1 MSRMDEALRRFRYD
15 PDEDV
20 GPYLAQAPEVELGF
34 ELRADDVT
42 EEFLAFRLG
51 AETYAI
57 PIGALREIVKVPSLT
72 AVPRAAPHLLGVMN
86 VRGEMV
92 PVYDIKP
99 KLKLAPAAQRVRG
112 PRDTPREARVIL
124 LKDVRGDAGVLV
136 DGVEGVVRLPL
147 GRLEAPPLPGMDRD
161 GVAGVGR
168 KGDALYILLDVEQ
181 ALDE

>member
-1 MSRMDEALRRFRYD
+1 MSRLDDALRRFLYD

-20 GPYLAQAPEVELGF
+20 GPFLALAPEVELSQ

-51 AETYAI
+51 PETYAI
-57 PIGALREIVKVPSLT
+57 PIGALREIVKVPQLT
-72 AVPRAAPHLLGVMN
+72 PVPRTPPNVLGVMN
-86 VRGEMV
+86 VRGEMI

-99 KLKLAPAAQRVRG
+99 KLRLAQEASRVRG
-112 PRDTPREARVIL
+112 PTDAPRGARVIL

-136 DGVEGVVRLPL
+136 DGVDGVVRLPV

-168 KGDALYILLDVEQ
+168 KGDALFILLDVEQ